1 MNEVTIVCCYNNL
14 KTYNDF
20 VNTLKAQ
27 TCPCEIIGID
37 NRDNKAF
44 TSCAGAYNSV
54 KDQITTKYVIYSHQ
68 DILLTEPDTLA
79 KFVSYLGRIN
89 ADDILGV
96 AGVKFNE
103 PGLFSNIK
111 HIDNLTGELIYP
123 GNERVEGGMME
134 CDTVDECFFGGYAEH
149 FRRYP
154 FDDVLCNNWH
164 LYAAEA
170 CMRIKSNYPRGGGH
184 NVYVCDVYLIHLS
197 NGVYKGRR
205 YTLSFYYGFYKLC
218 RHYAKYFPFIRTTCV
233 SSRTDFIHALLYYPH
248 LRTREIMLKTLKAA
262 GLYEILRSIK
272 KKIIH

>member
-54 KDQITTKYVIYSHQ
+54 KDQINTKYVIYSHQ

-79 KFVSYLGRIN
+79 KFVSYLDRIN

-96 AGVKFNE
+96 AGARADIIGFY
-103 PGLFSNIK
+103 SNIK
-111 HIDNLTGELIYP
+111 HVLSTSGKIVDAGWYP
-123 GNERVEGGMME
+123 VKGGIME

-149 FRRYP
+149 FKKYP
-154 FDDVLCNNWH
+154 FDEVVCSNWH
-164 LYAAEA
+164 LYAVEA
-170 CMRIKSNYPRGGGH
+170 CLHTKSKLLVGGG
-184 NVYVCDVYLIHLS
+184 V
-197 NGVYKGRR
+197 
-205 YTLSFYYGFYKLC
+205 
-218 RHYAKYFPFIRTTCV
+218 
-233 SSRTDFIHALLYYPH
+233 
-248 LRTREIMLKTLKAA
+248 
-262 GLYEILRSIK
+262 
-272 KKIIH
+272 

>member
-170 CMRIKSNYPRGGGH
+170 CMRIKSNYPRGGG
-184 NVYVCDVYLIHLS
+184 
-197 NGVYKGRR
+197 
-205 YTLSFYYGFYKLC
+205 
-218 RHYAKYFPFIRTTCV
+218 A
-233 SSRTDFIHALLYYPH
+233 
-248 LRTREIMLKTLKAA
+248 
-262 GLYEILRSIK
+262 
-272 KKIIH
+272 